1 MSCHDRDPNFKT
13 HNILNDY
20 DIKRH
25 RNLGTGISGPVRL
38 CVNKETGSE
47 YTLKEKLNRPQ
58 NTGLHPCILAW
69 LGDYLLYQ
77 CQQVIVGNSISSPLS
92 VTSGVPQGS
101 VLGPLLFLI
110 YIDSITEV
118 TLSRESKLV
127 LFADDNYVSV
137 QACHILL

>member
-1 MSCHDRDPNFKT
+1 MSHHDRDSNFKT

-20 DIKRH
+20 DIKWH

-38 CVNKETGSE
+38 CVNKETDSE
-47 YTLKEKLNRPQ
+47 YALKVKLNRPQ

-69 LGDYLLYQ
+69 LGDYTLSKPAG
-77 CQQVIVGNSISSPLS
+77 CCWECHFISSLRNLWR
-92 VTSGVPQGS
+92 PQGS

-118 TLSRESKLV
+118 TLSRQSKLV